1 MVFEGPVS
9 AFSQHE
15 YTEMRTAI
23 TEALQTG
30 YLGVI
35 QGMGLQVRTVQHGIC
50 NVVYATCIMYRA
62 CIIQYAAH
70 IGVLQGLNLHFA
82 SCVVYSACACTSNA
96 LVLCCNIR
104 VRLWLLW

>member
-50 NVVYATCIMYRA
+50 NVHHVPCMHHTICSAHRSASRAQLAFCFVCSIFGVCMYEQCLGA
-62 CIIQYAAH
+62 
-70 IGVLQGLNLHFA
+70 VLQYKSKALA
-82 SCVVYSACACTSNA
+82 AVVGE
-96 LVLCCNIR
+96 
-104 VRLWLLW
+104 